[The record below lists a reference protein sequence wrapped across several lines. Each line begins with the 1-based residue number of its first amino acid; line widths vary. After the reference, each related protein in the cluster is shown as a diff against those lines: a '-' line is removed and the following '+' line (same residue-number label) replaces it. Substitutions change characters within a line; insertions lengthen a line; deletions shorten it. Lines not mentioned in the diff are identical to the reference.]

1 MTLIGK
7 LAMVVVVLCNEAED
21 DVEVEVE
28 CGAAALGSDL
38 GTQRHPFFPV
48 LMKQDEATCPSRP
61 HL

>member
-21 DVEVEVE
+21 GVEVKVE
-28 CGAAALGSDL
+28 CGAAALGIDL

-48 LMKQDEATCPSRP
+48 LMKHDEATCPSRP
-61 HL
+61 QL

>member
-21 DVEVEVE
+21 GVEVEVE
-28 CGAAALGSDL
+28 CGAAALGRDL
-38 GTQRHPFFPV
+38 GTQRHPFFPL

-61 HL
+61 QL